1 MRGWRV
7 LWLGLLFVCCE
18 RGGCYAELRE
28 PARRPNILFIITD
41 DQFRDQFG
49 FLGGEALTPHIDS
62 LANDG
67 FFFEN
72 GFVSSSVCSPSRYT
86 CLTGQYASR
95 CELEDFTKWTS
106 EEGVRR
112 IVWNVGFVAD
122 QPNVPRILQQAGYA
136 TGFAGKWHL
145 NEMRE
150 LIEPVAKGSDPADPE
165 VRAILRRNHAL
176 YQRLLKPFGFDEVLA
191 VYEGNPNDD
200 PALVASGCNVHNQEW
215 LTQAALTFIEEHREE
230 PWFLYWAPTL
240 MHVPNP
246 MESLRGDPRKCGLGL
261 LDEPIRGVQPSRASV
276 LEWTERAGIP
286 EENRAATWLDDGVG
300 AIRSALREMGLE
312 KDTLIIYYNDHGME
326 DKAKGTCYVAGQ
338 RTQILACWPGVI
350 EPWRPEAWI
359 QNVDFAPTFFELAGA
374 EPPAN
379 MPLDGRSLVPILR
392 GETPEDW
399 RREIYSEIGLTRAVT
414 TPEWSYVAFRVPPSL
429 QRTRAERY
437 AEAKTYYAQMLEKHP
452 WMEREFPLLE
462 EAPYFQMGIVPGGYA
477 FERWHIKATEEKPWV
492 NSYFD
497 RDQLFDLERDPRQS
511 KNRAMDP
518 ACASTLSTMKLRL
531 KGYVDRLPGTFPLE
545 EGE

>member
-246 MESLRGDPRKCGLGL
+246 MESLQGDPRKCGLGL

-276 LEWTERAGIP
+276 LERTERAGIP

>member
-18 RGGCYAELRE
+18 RGGCYAEVRE

-276 LEWTERAGIP
+276 LERTERAGIP

-531 KGYVDRLPGTFPLE
+531 KGYVDRLPSTFPLE